1 MSAILEAAAQA
12 GSFSQLMNAFKAAD
26 LEQMFEGE
34 GPYTILAPTDEAFAK
49 LPQETVNDLMQDTY
63 KLKQVLLY
71 HVLFGDVR
79 SDDLAEIHEAP
90 TAEGSIVIVEQNNNR
105 ITVND
110 AEVTQMDILTDN
122 GVIHAIDSVL
132 IPTILEP

>member
-1 MSAILEAAAQA
+1 MTAILETAAKA
-12 GSFSQLMNAFKAAD
+12 GSFQQFMNALKTAD
-26 LEQMFEGE
+26 LEHMLQGE
-34 GPYTILAPTDEAFAK
+34 GPFTILAPTDEAFAK
-49 LPQETVNDLMQDTY
+49 LPQESLNDLMQDTY
-63 KLKQVLLY
+63 RLKQVLLY

-90 TAEGSIVIVEQNNNR
+90 TAEGSIVIVEQDAGR
-105 ITVND
+105 VLIND
-110 AEVTQMDILTDN
+110 AQVVQMDILTDN